1 MDMEV
6 EQKVPAAIEGAR
18 AELEAWRAQR
28 RRGQRIPSRVW
39 RSAVRAASH
48 HGVHQVSRALG
59 LDYVRLKRRVVQ
71 ASTADGSG
79 VEATF
84 VELGSG
90 QPAGDNV
97 GCIVELEKGNGTRMR
112 ICVRDGAVVDWC
124 RMKEA
129 FLGA

>member
-1 MDMEV
+1 MGKEV
-6 EQKVPAAIEGAR
+6 KQELPRAIEGAR

-28 RRGQRIPSRVW
+28 RRGERIPVGVW
-39 RSAVRAASH
+39 QSAVRAASR

-59 LDYVRLKRRVVQ
+59 LDYVRLKRRVEQ
-71 ASTADGSG
+71 RRGNGSG
-79 VEATF
+79 VEAAF
-84 VELGSG
+84 VELGDG
-90 QPAGDNV
+90 QPTADSA

-112 ICVRDGAVVDWC
+112 VCVRDGAAVDWC

>member
-1 MDMEV
+1 MGV
-6 EQKVPAAIEGAR
+6 EEKQGLPAAIEGAR
-18 AELEAWRAQR
+18 AELEAWRTQR
-28 RRGQRIPSRVW
+28 RRGQRIPAGVW
-39 RSAVRAASH
+39 QSAVRAASR

-71 ASTADGSG
+71 ATGKGPA

-84 VELGSG
+84 VELGGS
-90 QPAGDNV
+90 QPQAESV

-112 ICVRDGAVVDWC
+112 ICVPDGTTVDWC

-129 FLGA
+129 FLGG